1 MFALL
6 CGVSVYVAD
15 NAALSS
21 SVFVFFFSSRRR
33 HTRCALVTVVQTC
46 ALPIFFPVFLLI
58 LLGLLLR
65 QRGWLA
71 DGFWEPAER
80 LCYFVLLPALL
91 LTSLAQADFAALAA
105 AAVTGAVV
113 LAIMAMTCLLLL
125 VQLATR
131 RDGPAFTAVL
141 QTAIRPNTYIG
152 LS

>member
-1 MFALL
+1 MQ
-6 CGVSVYVAD
+6 
-15 NAALSS
+15 
-21 SVFVFFFSSRRR
+21 
-33 HTRCALVTVVQTC
+33 ALVTSV
-46 ALPIFFPVFLLI
+46 FPVFLLI

-105 AAVTGAVV
+105 AAATRAVV

-125 VQLATR
+125 FQLATR

-152 LS
+152 LSIPLDRKSTRLNSSH

>member
-1 MFALL
+1 MQALATA
-6 CGVSVYVAD
+6 V
-15 NAALSS
+15 
-21 SVFVFFFSSRRR
+21 
-33 HTRCALVTVVQTC
+33 
-46 ALPIFFPVFLLI
+46 FPVFLLI

-131 RDGPAFTAVL
+131 GDGPAFRSEEHTSELQSLMRISYAVFCL
-141 QTAIRPNTYIG
+141 KKKKQIKHKNNKTNLILDTDN
-152 LS
+152 